1 MATNLF
7 KLEVVSPDR
16 VFYTG
21 DVEMVE
27 MNTTEGE
34 IGVYPGHIPT
44 TAIVAPGM
52 LRIHEE
58 GEVKEAV
65 LLEGIVKILG
75 DGITI
80 LAEACEWPEEI
91 DIVRA
96 NEAKIRAERRLKGL
110 DGEVNVD
117 RAAIALRRSI
127 VRIQAAEKYGKLK
140 DVIN

>member
-44 TAIVAPGM
+44 TAIVTPGM

-127 VRIQAAEKYGKLK
+127 ARIQAAEKYGK
-140 DVIN
+140 

>member
-44 TAIVAPGM
+44 TAIVATGM

-65 LLEGIVKILG
+65 LLEGIIKILG

-117 RAAIALRRSI
+117 RASIALRRSI
-127 VRIQAAEKYGKLK
+127 ARIQAAEKYGK
-140 DVIN
+140 

>member
-65 LLEGIVKILG
+65 LLEGIIKILG

-80 LAEACEWPEEI
+80 LAEACEWPDEI

-117 RAAIALRRSI
+117 RAAIALKRSI
-127 VRIQAAEKYGKLK
+127 ARIYAAEKYGR
-140 DVIN
+140 

>member
-44 TAIVAPGM
+44 TAIAAPGM

-65 LLEGIVKILG
+65 LLEGIIKILG
-75 DGITI
+75 DRITI

-117 RAAIALRRSI
+117 RASIALRRSI
-127 VRIQAAEKYGKLK
+127 ARIQAAEKYGK
-140 DVIN
+140 

>member
-65 LLEGIVKILG
+65 LLEGIIKILG

-80 LAEACEWPEEI
+80 LAEACEWPDEI
-91 DIVRA
+91 DIARA
-96 NEAKIRAERRLKGL
+96 NEAKIRAERRLKS
-110 DGEVNVD
+110 GEPAVD
-117 RAAIALRRSI
+117 MLRAELALKKALTRIDIAG
-127 VRIQAAEKYGKLK
+127 KYK
-140 DVIN
+140 

>member
-16 VFYTG
+16 IFYTG

-34 IGVYPGHIPT
+34 IGVYAGHIPT
-44 TAIVAPGM
+44 TAIAAPGT
-52 LRIHEE
+52 LRIHED

-65 LLEGIVKILG
+65 LLEGIIKILG
-75 DGITI
+75 DNITI

-117 RAAIALRRSI
+117 RATIALRRSI
-127 VRIQAAEKYGKLK
+127 ARIQLGEKYSK
-140 DVIN
+140 

>member
-16 VFYTG
+16 IFYTG

-27 MNTTEGE
+27 MNTIDGE
-34 IGVYPGHIPT
+34 MGVYAGHIPT
-44 TAIVAPGM
+44 TTIVAPGT

-65 LLEGIVKILG
+65 LLEGIIKILG
-75 DGITI
+75 DNMTI

-91 DIVRA
+91 DMARA

-117 RAAIALRRSI
+117 RATIALRRSI
-127 VRIQAAEKYGKLK
+127 ARIQLGEKYSK
-140 DVIN
+140 

>member
-34 IGVYPGHIPT
+34 IGVYRGHIPT

-127 VRIQAAEKYGKLK
+127 ARIQAAEKYGK
-140 DVIN
+140 

>member
-27 MNTTEGE
+27 MNTIDGE
-34 IGVYPGHIPT
+34 MGVYAGHIPT
-44 TAIVAPGM
+44 TTIVAPGT

-65 LLEGIVKILG
+65 LLEGIIKILG
-75 DGITI
+75 DNITI

-91 DIVRA
+91 DMARA

-110 DGEVNVD
+110 DGEINVD
-117 RAAIALRRSI
+117 RATIALRRSI
-127 VRIQAAEKYGKLK
+127 ARIQLGEKYSK
-140 DVIN
+140 